1 VDTAALI
8 EDMREVNE
16 QVAGDYL
23 EHVVV
28 VRRSIV
34 SMSKVLEWNHSNY
47 LSTWF
52 NRTAISTMPMWGFC
66 LIDARRSSGMMAL
79 YTIFGSSVSDGL
91 VLAYWRRI

>member
-1 VDTAALI
+1 MDTAALI

-34 SMSKVLEWNHSNY
+34 SMS
-47 LSTWF
+47 
-52 NRTAISTMPMWGFC
+52 R
-66 LIDARRSSGMMAL
+66 
-79 YTIFGSSVSDGL
+79 VS
-91 VLAYWRRI
+91 